1 MNFPWQHRNKQEEL
15 AQELQGHLQMAVSER
30 IERGESV
37 TEAAQSARR
46 EFGNVDLVQQVTR
59 DQWGWLWLEE
69 LLQDLRY
76 GARML
81 RKNSGFTLVA
91 VLTLALGIGANTA
104 IFSVVNG
111 VLLNPLPYPH
121 AEQLVTLHE
130 STPNFFKGS
139 ISYPNFVDWQRDN
152 RSFEAMAA
160 YRSTDGSITGVG

>member
-46 EFGNVDLVQQVTR
+46 EFGNVDLVRQVTR

-81 RKNSGFTLVA
+81 RKNPRFSLLAG
-91 VLTLALGIGANTA
+91 LTLPLGIGPHPP
-104 IFSVVNG
+104 IFS
-111 VLLNPLPYPH
+111 
-121 AEQLVTLHE
+121 
-130 STPNFFKGS
+130 F
-139 ISYPNFVDWQRDN
+139 
-152 RSFEAMAA
+152 
-160 YRSTDGSITGVG
+160 